1 MKEINY
7 DYVSDEEDGAEG
19 KWIVRKPC
27 WRSQQ
32 ADSLMNRLQQR
43 IEQSRKED
51 IRPCVP
57 RMEGPR
63 SVRSMP
69 RLQVA
74 WALKEEETPDR
85 RDERNE
91 SESESVEQRVQGGE
105 TPREK
110 RRKTTHRRVR
120 QLSSDKDSDD
130 N

>member
-1 MKEINY
+1 
-7 DYVSDEEDGAEG
+7 
-19 KWIVRKPC
+19 
-27 WRSQQ
+27 
-32 ADSLMNRLQQR
+32 
-43 IEQSRKED
+43 
-51 IRPCVP
+51 
-57 RMEGPR
+57 MEGPP